1 MAAPESSPLERLIP
15 TINRLQ
21 EVFSKVGLD
30 SIDLPQ
36 IAVCGAQS
44 SGKSSVLEN
53 LVGKDFLP
61 RGTGIVTRR
70 PLVLQLQTHHE
81 EYATFAHKPGERFV
95 VGPEVCKEI
104 EDDTA
109 RVCGD
114 GVALSQE
121 AINLRVFSPNVL
133 TLTLVDLPGL
143 TKIPVGDQP
152 PDIERQIREMVLK
165 YIKKDNCLILAVT
178 PANSDIANS
187 DALQI
192 AKVVDPQGLRTIGIL
207 TKLDLMDQGTDCVPV
222 LMGRV
227 IPLRF
232 GASPPSY
239 LVRLPQGGLRVRGGR
254 PLGCAGFIGVVNRSQ
269 KNIEERLEIKE
280 AQKAEQEFFD
290 GHPSYANMS
299 NRLGIPY
306 LSKTLSVTLM
316 RHVRSCLPALRNE
329 ITSTTLM
336 LREQLDSFGGESW
349 GRMEKDQGSVLM
361 KLIAQCAPLPL
372 CHPVLFTCRLS
383 PRPSDKS
390 PPSAACSPAMD
401 VWWSGTWRTSRS
413 W

>member
-1 MAAPESSPLERLIP
+1 M
-15 TINRLQ
+15 
-21 EVFSKVGLD
+21 
-30 SIDLPQ
+30 
-36 IAVCGAQS
+36 
-44 SGKSSVLEN
+44 
-53 LVGKDFLP
+53 
-61 RGTGIVTRR
+61 
-70 PLVLQLQTHHE
+70 
-81 EYATFAHKPGERFV
+81 
-95 VGPEVCKEI
+95 
-104 EDDTA
+104 
-109 RVCGD
+109 
-114 GVALSQE
+114 
-121 AINLRVFSPNVL
+121 
-133 TLTLVDLPGL
+133 
-143 TKIPVGDQP
+143 
-152 PDIERQIREMVLK
+152 
-165 YIKKDNCLILAVT
+165 
-178 PANSDIANS
+178 
-187 DALQI
+187 
-192 AKVVDPQGLRTIGIL
+192 
-207 TKLDLMDQGTDCVPV
+207 
-222 LMGRV
+222 
-227 IPLRF
+227 
-232 GASPPSY
+232 
-239 LVRLPQGGLRVRGGR
+239 RGGR